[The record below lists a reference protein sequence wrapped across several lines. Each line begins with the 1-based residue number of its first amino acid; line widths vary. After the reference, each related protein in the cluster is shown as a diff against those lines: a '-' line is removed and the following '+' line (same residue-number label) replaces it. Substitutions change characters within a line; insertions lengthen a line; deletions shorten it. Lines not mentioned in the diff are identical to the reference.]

1 MTTARGGSLNFR
13 ASRCGSVVLAFSSL
27 CLCVSVVRGSEPVS
41 YHRQIRPILQQKCQ
55 GCHQPARNKGG
66 LLLTSYQGGAA
77 GGDNGPAWVAGKPDD
92 SRLLKHLR
100 GADGFARMPEG
111 EPPLS
116 PAQIALFAA
125 WIGAGGR
132 DDTPASVARTLADGP
147 PVYERPVAITALAYS
162 ADGSVLAVAGYREVL
177 LHHADGTAAPSALP
191 GLAATAAG
199 TGRMP
204 LHGLTFAA
212 AADATRPGRGL
223 IGRLVGLSERI
234 ESLVFSPDG
243 QTLLVAGGSA
253 GRFGELQFWDWKKRV
268 LRRSVLPS
276 HDTVYGAS
284 FSPDGKRVAFGCA
297 DNSARVIDAET
308 GKQLVRI
315 DHHTDWVFGTA
326 ISPDG
331 KRVVTA
337 SRDRTVKMCEADSAT
352 LLGTVT
358 TLDPTQQGGSLR
370 GLVRRPNAD
379 QYLVAGE
386 DGAPQLYNGGVV
398 YNGNL
403 LRNYP
408 ARRKGRIEALAF
420 SGDGAQLA
428 AGGASGLLRVYATD
442 SAAVVA
448 DLAVPVAV
456 FALAFRPGRPQLAVA
471 GLDGRVRVF
480 ELPSG
485 KLVRE
490 LVPVPLAP

>member
-1 MTTARGGSLNFR
+1 MTARFFFPAALFLLAVR
-13 ASRCGSVVLAFSSL
+13 ASA
-27 CLCVSVVRGSEPVS
+27 ETPKEKPVS
-41 YHRQIRPILQQKCQ
+41 YHAQIRPILQQKCQ
-55 GCHQPARNKGG
+55 GCHQPARQKGG
-66 LLLTSYQGGAA
+66 LLLTSYDAFA
-77 GGDNGPAWVAGKPDD
+77 TGGDNGSPWVAGKPAD
-92 SRLLKHLR
+92 SLVMKHLR
-100 GADGFARMPEG
+100 GAKGLARMPEG
-111 EPPLS
+111 EPPL
-116 PAQIALFAA
+116 PDEQVERFAA
-125 WIGAGGR
+125 WIRQGGR
-132 DDTPASVARTLADGP
+132 DDTPPEFKRLLAPAGP
-147 PVYERPVAITALAYS
+147 PVYHRPVAVTALAYS
-162 ADGSVLAVAGYREVL
+162 PDGSTLAVAGYREAL
-177 LHHADGTAAPSALP
+177 LHWADAVGNTPA
-191 GLAATAAG
+191 LAATSIGLAG
-199 TGRMP
+199 TP
-204 LHGLTFAA
+204 LHGLAVA
-212 AADATRPGRGL
+212 VLADGTKPGHGL

-243 QTLLVAGGSA
+243 QVLLVAGGSA
-253 GRFGELQFWDWKKRV
+253 GRFGELQFWDWKKRT

-276 HDTVYGAS
+276 YDTVYGAS
-284 FSPDGKRVAFGCA
+284 FAPDGKRVAFGCA

-315 DHHTDWVFGTA
+315 DHHLDWVFGTA

-408 ARRKGRIEALAF
+408 ARRKGRIEAMAF
-420 SGDGAQLA
+420 SADGAMLA
-428 AGGASGLLRVYATD
+428 AGGAGGLARVYGTD

-448 DLAVPVAV
+448 DLTIPGAV
-456 FALAFRPGRPQLAVA
+456 FALAFRPGGKQIAVA
-471 GLDGRVRVF
+471 GLDGVVRVF
-480 ELPSG
+480 ELPTG
-485 KLVRE
+485 KAVRE
-490 LVPVPLAP
+490 FIPVPLGEVPVAARK